1 MGMKSNSNHFSDTNG
16 ARKVPFLR
24 LDIQLFAAKALPK
37 KGQKLIDKATNIKL
51 KNIIKE
57 LYHPGSKIGDGSTAA
72 AIKHELKTGE
82 LVGGK
87 SHITK
92 GKERLKNLEN
102 ILNNKNLNI
111 KDRKIAQKLYKDL
124 KKALGG
130 K

>member
-1 MGMKSNSNHFSDTNG
+1 MGMKCNSNHFSGTNG
-16 ARKVPFLR
+16 SRKGLLFK
-24 LDIQLFAAKALPK
+24 LDIQLFASKALPK
-37 KGQKLIDKATNIKL
+37 KGQKLVDKATDIKL
-51 KNIIKE
+51 KNTIKE

-72 AIKHELKTGE
+72 AIKHELKTGK

-92 GKERLKNLEN
+92 GMERLKNLER
-102 ILNNKNLNI
+102 ILNNKNLNK
-111 KDRKIAQKLYKDL
+111 KDHKIAQKLYNDL

>member
-1 MGMKSNSNHFSDTNG
+1 MGMKSNSNHFRGTNG
-16 ARKVPFLR
+16 ARKGPLLR
-24 LDIQLFAAKALPK
+24 LDIQLFASKTLPK
-37 KGQKLIDKATNIKL
+37 EGQKLLDKATDIKL
-51 KNIIKE
+51 KNTIKE
-57 LYHPGSKIGDGSTAA
+57 LYHPGSKIGNGSTAD

-87 SHITK
+87 SHIQK

-102 ILNNKNLNI
+102 ILKNKNLNK
-111 KDRKIAQKLYKDL
+111 KDRKIAQKLYNKL

>member
-1 MGMKSNSNHFSDTNG
+1 MGMKSNSNHFSGTNG
-16 ARKVPFLR
+16 SRKGPFIR

-37 KGQKLIDKATNIKL
+37 KGQKLVDKATDIKL
-51 KNIIKE
+51 KNTIKE

-92 GKERLKNLEN
+92 GKERLKNLEK
-102 ILNNKNLNI
+102 ILNNKSLNK
-111 KDRKIAQKLYKDL
+111 KDHKIAQKLYNDL

>member
-1 MGMKSNSNHFSDTNG
+1 MGMKSNSNHFRGTNG
-16 ARKVPFLR
+16 ARKGPFMK
-24 LDIQLFAAKALPK
+24 LDIQLFASKALPK
-37 KGQKLIDKATNIKL
+37 KGQKLLDKTTDIKL
-51 KNIIKE
+51 KNTIKE

-87 SHITK
+87 SHILK

-102 ILNNKNLNI
+102 ILKNKNLNK
-111 KDRKIAQKLYKDL
+111 KDRKIAQKLYNNL

>member
-1 MGMKSNSNHFSDTNG
+1 MGMESNSNHFSGTNG
-16 ARKVPFLR
+16 SRKGPFIELN
-24 LDIQLFAAKALPK
+24 IQLFASKSLPK
-37 KGQKLIDKATNIKL
+37 KGQKLVDKATDIKL
-51 KNIIKE
+51 KNTIKE

-72 AIKHELKTGE
+72 AIKHELKTGK

-92 GKERLKNLEN
+92 GMERLKNLER
-102 ILNNKNLNI
+102 ILNNKNLNK
-111 KDRKIAQKLYKDL
+111 KDHKIAQKLYNDL